1 MNNELWKEL
10 LKANIEEAEII
21 FRIAKNNPDL
31 FNSQEFLDW
40 QDQLNDI
47 SCR

>member
-21 FRIAKNNPDL
+21 FRIAENNPDL
-31 FNSQEFLDW
+31 LNSQEFLDW